1 MNNSIIHCENEFE
14 YARSV
19 SKKTL
24 EIINNKLKQSDVC
37 NVAVSGGSSPLPVY
51 DYLANNKGSFDTDWS
66 KVNFF
71 FIDERCV
78 SKNDIENNFINCEMT
93 LLNKLESVNA
103 YRMKSWI
110 DPHEAA
116 IEYEKIILSKVGNN
130 GGIPQFDLIFMGIG
144 EDGHVASL
152 FEDDVKMDFK
162 GKLVINL
169 YIKHLKMQRITMT
182 LDLLNNPLFR
192 IFAVIGNKKKNIFW
206 EAYKSKNFKYPFE
219 YLLHSKKSTDIW
231 YLL

>member
-1 MNNSIIHCENEFE
+1 MNSSIIHCENELE

-51 DYLANNKGSFDTDWS
+51 DYLVNNKGSFDTDWS

-116 IEYEKIILSKVGNN
+116 IEYEKIILSKVENN

-162 GKLVINL
+162 GKRN
-169 YIKHLKMQRITMT
+169 
-182 LDLLNNPLFR
+182 
-192 IFAVIGNKKKNIFW
+192 
-206 EAYKSKNFKYPFE
+206 
-219 YLLHSKKSTDIW
+219 
-231 YLL
+231 